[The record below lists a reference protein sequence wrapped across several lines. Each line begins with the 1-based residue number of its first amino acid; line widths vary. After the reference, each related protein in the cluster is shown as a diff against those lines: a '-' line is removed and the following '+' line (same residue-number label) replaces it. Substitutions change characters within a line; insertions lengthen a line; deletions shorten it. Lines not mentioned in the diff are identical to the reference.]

1 MILQLKET
9 WAFVKMNVS
18 SAEAD
23 IIQHELDTSFRTR
36 KEVVKSKTEQ
46 NKNRK
51 ALTYVGLMDAGS
63 NWKNSQ

>member
-1 MILQLKET
+1 
-9 WAFVKMNVS
+9 MNVS

-63 NWKNSQ
+63 N